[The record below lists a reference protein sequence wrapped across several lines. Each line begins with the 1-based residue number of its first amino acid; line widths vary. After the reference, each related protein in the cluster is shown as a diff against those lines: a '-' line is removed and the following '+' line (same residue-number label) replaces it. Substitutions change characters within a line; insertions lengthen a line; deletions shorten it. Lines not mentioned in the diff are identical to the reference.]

1 MKIDNVIFI
10 KIGEKVL
17 QVKLVDNTS
26 TKALVDILKKGDI
39 VIEMN
44 DYSNFEKV
52 GSLGKTLPRNDTYF
66 ATSAGDLILY
76 QGKYFVIYYDKNA
89 YTFTRLGKIENIS
102 QSQLKS
108 LLGDGDVTVT
118 LSIK

>member
-1 MKIDNVIFI
+1 MDNVIFI
-10 KIGEKVL
+10 KIREK
-17 QVKLVDNTS
+17 N
-26 TKALVDILKKGDI
+26 IL
-39 VIEMN
+39 
-44 DYSNFEKV
+44 
-52 GSLGKTLPRNDTYF
+52 
-66 ATSAGDLILY
+66 
-76 QGKYFVIYYDKNA
+76 YDKNA